1 MNGIGKLSWV
11 NIKSALVYGVLWAML
26 AMGIYTVQ
34 VGDIFALNFKDL
46 VNAGA
51 FGFLGI
57 VVSLLKNI
65 LTTDSGN
72 FAGAVKVI
80 PEIK

>member
-11 NIKSALVYGVLWAML
+11 NIKSGLIYGVLWAIL
-26 AMGIYTVQ
+26 AMGIYTVE
-34 VGDIFALNFKDL
+34 VGDVFALNIKNL
-46 VNAGA
+46 INAGA

-65 LTTDSGN
+65 LTTNDGK
-72 FAGAVKVI
+72 FAGAVKV
-80 PEIK
+80 K